1 MNVPRNVTVFLEQND
16 LVATWEKPLST
27 FPKGCFEYEFY
38 LINLKSGNEQ
48 VIASPLPEHSILFL
62 TLTVLYCVRLQQDEG
77 GQFSKSS
84 IKCLK
89 EESKANF
96 TSFALKY

>member
-1 MNVPRNVTVFLEQND
+1 MLYLLFGHHLCLQQTTSKKAWETEEQKGVT
-16 LVATWEKPLST
+16 
-27 FPKGCFEYEFY
+27 
-38 LINLKSGNEQ
+38 
-48 VIASPLPEHSILFL
+48 H
-62 TLTVLYCVRLQQDEG
+62 LYCVRLQQDEG

-84 IKCLK
+84 IKCLQ